1 MITIYG
7 TVTELEWTVPPTPDL
22 PPEPVLED
30 PVAARALR
38 DMTDLMPSYY
48 KARVV
53 ATPLEGEVP
62 VEPPKDWVHIHI
74 RLDEPHAGE
83 LQVNAPESQVG
94 GLLAMGGRA
103 RVTFASN

>member
-1 MITIYG
+1 MIMIYG

-22 PPEPVLED
+22 PPEPVPD
-30 PVAARALR
+30 PVEAQALR

-48 KARVV
+48 RARVV
-53 ATPLEGEVP
+53 AAPREGEAP
-62 VEPPKDWVHIHI
+62 VEEPKNWVHIHV

-94 GLLAMGGRA
+94 GLLEIGGRA